1 VEEAHQLQKAVAA
14 AAADPHRMVPGEGEE
29 DLHLMEVVEVVER
42 LQRGVEEEGH
52 LKWAV
57 EEAVYLKLAVIV
69 QEAVEEEGLLT
80 LAVVKLLRQEA
91 VVEVVPQPMGEEV
104 RAARQQDV
112 AEVK

>member
-1 VEEAHQLQKAVAA
+1 MEEAHQLQKAVAA

-57 EEAVYLKLAVIV
+57 IV
-69 QEAVEEEGLLT
+69 QEAVEEERLLT

-112 AEVK
+112 AGVK